1 MKLCVRIILVS
12 FLFFV
17 LAEAGIMART
27 LPDTTEF
34 AVVAEEQ
41 RQGYTCFLI
50 EYGGVSAAPAVQVS
64 GSVSAGSPA
73 AASDIDA
80 GEDLIRSYLLVPDG
94 LSASDKRSGLVLL
107 HDHGARFDIGKEKLV
122 RPLAESPRH
131 IRRSS
136 EEFVR
141 TNFDGVYFADS
152 LASLGY
158 VVIVPDML
166 YWGSRSTEAC
176 REWSRLKYGD
186 SGMSPDEA
194 DPYCGQMA
202 ADRKKARLDS
212 LKKAVYEGQR
222 TVYDSLAATGV
233 IWAEKTMAEDALAA
247 RILSGLD
254 FVDPGNIAAF
264 GWSMGA
270 HRTWLLTAFC
280 QDIKTGAALCWM
292 TLKEAEKTPYKAS
305 DYALLIPRL
314 RDRYDF
320 PDIALKLVPKPFLFL
335 SGTRDHLF
343 PVWAVEKAYGRMQSV
358 YEEHGAEGRLRTEF
372 FEGGHHCGKE
382 VQCRIVEFFEKTV
395 PLHDVPETD

>member
-1 MKLCVRIILVS
+1 
-12 FLFFV
+12 
-17 LAEAGIMART
+17 MART
-27 LPDTTEF
+27 LPDTHDMT
-34 AVVAEEQ
+34 VVDGEQ
-41 RQGYTCFLI
+41 RDGYKCFLI
-50 EYGGVSAAPAVQVS
+50 EYSVVS
-64 GSVSAGSPA
+64 GCDYQTEDDGN
-73 AASDIDA
+73 
-80 GEDLIRSYLLVPDG
+80 GEEDCRDGILRSYLLVPD
-94 LSASDKRSGLVLL
+94 SASALDKRPGLVLL
-107 HDHGARFDIGKEKLV
+107 HDHGARFDIGKEKLA
-122 RPLAESPRH
+122 RPMEDTPLH

-166 YWGSRSTEAC
+166 YWGSRSTQAC
-176 REWSRLKYGD
+176 QEWSRLKYGNA
-186 SGMSPDEA
+186 DE
-194 DPYCGQMA
+194 PSVEEHK
-202 ADRKKARLDS
+202 KKARIDS

-222 TVYDSLAATGV
+222 TVYDSLAAKGI
-233 IWAEKTMAEDALAA
+233 IWAEKTLEEDACAA

-254 FVDPGNIAAF
+254 FVDPEKVAAF

-292 TLKEAEKTPYKAS
+292 TLKEAEKTPYKPS
-305 DYALLIPRL
+305 DYAMLIPRL

-320 PDIALKLVPKPFLFL
+320 PDIAMKLVPKPFLFL

-343 PVWAVEKAYGRMQSV
+343 PVWAVEKAYGRMQSI
-358 YEEHGAEGRLRTEF
+358 YDEHGAEGRLRTEF

-382 VQCRIVEFFEKTV
+382 VQRRIVDFFEKTV
-395 PLHDVPETD
+395 PLQTVSEVN